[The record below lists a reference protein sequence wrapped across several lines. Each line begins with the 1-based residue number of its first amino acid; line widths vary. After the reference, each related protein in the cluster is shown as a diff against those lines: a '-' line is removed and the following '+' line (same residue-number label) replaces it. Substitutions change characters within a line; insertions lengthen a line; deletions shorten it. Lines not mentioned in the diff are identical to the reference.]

1 MNTALALAMVNRALT
16 GFGEETIAS
25 FTEGTPL
32 SIVATL
38 NYEPIVRNLLD
49 DRGYTWSQRYADL
62 TYLGDDSETRF
73 RYVYQRPADCLSLRS
88 VTIPGRDWLI
98 PAREIEYMPYA
109 DKITC
114 DYDSSSG
121 VQALYAYRVE
131 EDYWPPRFEALVVAA
146 LKEVFLASRDMFN
159 ESVEMGKMVQMA
171 QRDARFT
178 STAERGG
185 RAGFRSR
192 LVAARRNQDR

>member
-32 SIVATL
+32 AITASL

-49 DRGYTWSQRYADL
+49 DRGYTWSQRYLDL
-62 TYLGDDSETRF
+62 TYIGEDSPTRF

-88 VTIPGRDWLI
+88 LLIPTEGYMV
-98 PAREIEYMPYA
+98 PAREIEYMPYG

-114 DYDSSSG
+114 DYGQGDG
-121 VQALYAYRVE
+121 VYALYSYRVE
-131 EDYWPPRFEALVVAA
+131 EDYWPPRFEALVVDA

-159 ESVEMGKMVQMA
+159 ESVGMGKMVQMR

-185 RAGFRSR
+185 RVGWRSR